1 MATVG
6 PCGFVIPAVHPRA
19 NEFFVTVEGEFLFGT
34 TLETGLLNSGATSPE
49 IGGKLEKFQG
59 TMFPQGSVH
68 YQINNSSD
76 CSPSTFFSAF
86 SSEDFGTGVILNSAP
101 VGGSENGTTMMGNE
115 KGVASADDLDGLR
128 AVTPAHIV
136 DIVDK
141 CLARCGAGKST

>member
-19 NEFFVTVEGEFLFGT
+19 NEYFVTVEGEFLFGT
-34 TLETGLLNSGATSPE
+34 TLETGLLTSGATSPE

-59 TMFPQGSVH
+59 TLFPQGSVH

-76 CSPSTFFSAF
+76 CTASTFFSAF

-101 VGGSENGTTMMGNE
+101 QGSGNGTAM
-115 KGVASADDLDGLR
+115 GVASGDDLDGLR

-141 CLARCGAGKST
+141 CLARCGAGKSA